1 MADDGTDAEAVIVLA
16 NRWCEAHGA
25 GWLVTRQ
32 LGEGG
37 TAPVFEVNT
46 PDGARALKVYSQR
59 YSSGSV
65 GETEEK
71 RIAQQL
77 TLKGHD
83 CPHLVQI
90 FDGGK
95 FEDRLFLLM
104 SRAPGQELAKRLADV
119 PRNKIRTIVDQV
131 TRAAIF
137 LRDRGL
143 CHRDIKAAN
152 VFVSDDF
159 ERCTL
164 LDVSVIRDIVD
175 PIGVG
180 TDQQNQLPVVATAR
194 YSPPEYLFRLLEPG
208 VELWHALTVYQ
219 LGALLHDLIVKQP
232 LFESEY
238 QRSAQNR
245 YRFAWVVATVIP
257 QLQADDVD
265 RGLVMTAQRA
275 LDKDWRRRSA
285 LKLEDF
291 LANDISQRKQALAV
305 IGLNPDGGMGIP
317 TADLATRTQ
326 KLDGVTRTMEELLL
340 DYLRSNRVTAKH
352 VVLAGADDAS
362 RILTFTW
369 TVSGDPVKRVQL
381 QITIG
386 LRDPAAN
393 RFQLSISLH
402 ADVGNG
408 ETSNAMELPEVSDE
422 LGVAGSLARQAQ
434 AAFEQLAQAVAG
446 VTPR

>member
-16 NRWCEAHGA
+16 NRWCEAQGA

-46 PDGARALKVYSQR
+46 PDGARALKIYSQR

-83 CPHLVQI
+83 SPHLVQI

-131 TRAAIF
+131 ARAAIF

-291 LANDISQRKQALAV
+291 LANDISRRKQALAV
-305 IGLNPDGGMGIP
+305 LGLNPDGAIGIP
-317 TADLATRTQ
+317 TTDLATRTQ
-326 KLDGVTRTMEELLL
+326 KLDGVTRNVEELLL
-340 DYLRSNRVTAKH
+340 DYLRTNRVTAKH
-352 VVLAGADDAS
+352 VVSAGTDDAS
-362 RILTFTW
+362 RILTLTW
-369 TVSGDPVKRVQL
+369 TVSSDPSKRIQV
-381 QITIG
+381 QITIR
-386 LRDPAAN
+386 LRDQAVS
-393 RFQLSISLH
+393 RFQLSISLQ
-402 ADVGNG
+402 ADLGDG
-408 ETSNAMELPEVSDE
+408 ETSNAMELPDVSDE
-422 LGVAGSLARQAQ
+422 LGVAATLARQAQ
-434 AAFEQLAQAVAG
+434 AAFEQLAQAAG
-446 VTPR
+446 GTAH